1 MDKNIQ
7 QYCVSTLSEIWA
19 QIDWD
24 KVKGSRALGIWDE
37 FTAKVKSTAMTT
49 TSYETFVEKL
59 CRKMDVRSLRFAM
72 ISEISE
78 LSEDVKKQILKC
90 YRSETQII
98 ILKLR
103 LQNQIRKEQ
112 TELAMLFLKKNLQ
125 VPQENVT

>member
-78 LSEDVKKQILKC
+78 LSEDIKKQILKC
-90 YRSETQII
+90 FRSETQII

-103 LQNQIRKEQ
+103 LKNQIRKEQ
-112 TELAMLFLKKNLQ
+112 MQREKEAAANK
-125 VPQENVT
+125 ED

>member
-59 CRKMDVRSLRFAM
+59 CRKIDVRSLRFAM

-78 LSEDVKKQILKC
+78 LSEDIKKQILKC
-90 YRSETQII
+90 FRSETQII

-112 TELAMLFLKKNLQ
+112 MQREKEAAANK
-125 VPQENVT
+125 ED

>member
-37 FTAKVKSTAMTT
+37 FTAKVKS
-49 TSYETFVEKL
+49 
-59 CRKMDVRSLRFAM
+59 LRFAM

-78 LSEDVKKQILKC
+78 LSEDIKKQILKC
-90 YRSETQII
+90 FRSETQII

-112 TELAMLFLKKNLQ
+112 MQREKEAAANK
-125 VPQENVT
+125 ED

>member
-112 TELAMLFLKKNLQ
+112 MQREKEAAADK
-125 VPQENVT
+125 ED

>member
-78 LSEDVKKQILKC
+78 LSEDIKKQILKC
-90 YRSETQII
+90 FRSETQII

-112 TELAMLFLKKNLQ
+112 MQREKEATANKED
-125 VPQENVT
+125 

>member
-112 TELAMLFLKKNLQ
+112 MQREKEAAANK
-125 VPQENVT
+125 ED

>member
-7 QYCVSTLSEIWA
+7 QYCVATLSEIWA

-37 FTAKVKSTAMTT
+37 FTSKVKSSAMTT

-59 CRKMDVRSLRFAM
+59 CRKMDVRSLKFAM
-72 ISEISE
+72 INEISE
-78 LSEDVKKQILKC
+78 LDLDTKAQILKC
-90 YRSETQII
+90 FRYETQIV

-112 TELAMLFLKKNLQ
+112 MQREKEAAANK
-125 VPQENVT
+125 ED

>member
-112 TELAMLFLKKNLQ
+112 MQREKEAAAGK
-125 VPQENVT
+125 ED

>member
-112 TELAMLFLKKNLQ
+112 MQREKEATANKED
-125 VPQENVT
+125 

>member
-7 QYCVSTLSEIWA
+7 QYCVLTLSEIWA

-37 FTAKVKSTAMTT
+37 FTSKVKSAAMTT
-49 TSYETFVEKL
+49 TNYETFVEKL

-78 LSEDVKKQILKC
+78 LSEDIKKQILKC
-90 YRSETQII
+90 FRSETQII

-112 TELAMLFLKKNLQ
+112 MQREKEAAADK
-125 VPQENVT
+125 ED

>member
-1 MDKNIQ
+1 MDKNI

-78 LSEDVKKQILKC
+78 LSEDIKKQILKC
-90 YRSETQII
+90 FRSETQII

-112 TELAMLFLKKNLQ
+112 MQREKEAAANK
-125 VPQENVT
+125 ED

>member
-1 MDKNIQ
+1 M
-7 QYCVSTLSEIWA
+7 
-19 QIDWD
+19 WD

-78 LSEDVKKQILKC
+78 LSEDIKKQILKC
-90 YRSETQII
+90 FRSETQII

-112 TELAMLFLKKNLQ
+112 MQREKEAAANK
-125 VPQENVT
+125 ED

>member
-59 CRKMDVRSLRFAM
+59 CRKMDVRSLKFAM

-78 LSEDVKKQILKC
+78 LSEDIKKQILKC
-90 YRSETQII
+90 FRSETQII

-112 TELAMLFLKKNLQ
+112 MQREKEAAVNK
-125 VPQENVT
+125 ED

>member
-59 CRKMDVRSLRFAM
+59 CRKMYVRSLRFAM

-78 LSEDVKKQILKC
+78 LSEDIKKQILKC
-90 YRSETQII
+90 FRSETQII

-112 TELAMLFLKKNLQ
+112 MQREKEAAANK
-125 VPQENVT
+125 ED

>member
-7 QYCVSTLSEIWA
+7 EYCVYTLSEIWA

-37 FTAKVKSTAMTT
+37 FTAKVKSAAMTT
-49 TSYETFVEKL
+49 NKYETFVEKL
-59 CRKMDVRSLRFAM
+59 CRKMDVRSLKFAM
-72 ISEISE
+72 IKEISE
-78 LSEDVKKQILKC
+78 LSEDIKKQILKC
-90 YRSETQII
+90 FREETQIV

-112 TELAMLFLKKNLQ
+112 MQREKEA
-125 VPQENVT
+125 ENKED

>member
-24 KVKGSRALGIWDE
+24 KIKGSRVLGIWDE

-59 CRKMDVRSLRFAM
+59 CRKIDVRSLRFAM

-112 TELAMLFLKKNLQ
+112 MQREKEAAADK
-125 VPQENVT
+125 ED

>member
-24 KVKGSRALGIWDE
+24 KVKGSRVIGIWDE

-112 TELAMLFLKKNLQ
+112 MQREKEAAADK
-125 VPQENVT
+125 ED

>member
-37 FTAKVKSTAMTT
+37 YTAKVKSTAMTT

-112 TELAMLFLKKNLQ
+112 MQREKEAAANK
-125 VPQENVT
+125 ED

>member
-24 KVKGSRALGIWDE
+24 KVKGSRALSIWDE

-78 LSEDVKKQILKC
+78 LSEDIKKQILKC
-90 YRSETQII
+90 FRSETQII

-112 TELAMLFLKKNLQ
+112 MQREKEAAANK
-125 VPQENVT
+125 ED

>member
-7 QYCVSTLSEIWA
+7 QYCISTLSEIWA

-59 CRKMDVRSLRFAM
+59 CRKMDVRSLKFAM

-112 TELAMLFLKKNLQ
+112 IQREKEATVDKED
-125 VPQENVT
+125 

>member
-19 QIDWD
+19 QIDCD
-24 KVKGSRALGIWDE
+24 KVKVSRALGIWDE

-78 LSEDVKKQILKC
+78 LSEDIKKQILKC
-90 YRSETQII
+90 FRSETQII

-112 TELAMLFLKKNLQ
+112 MQREKEAAANK
-125 VPQENVT
+125 ED

>member
-49 TSYETFVEKL
+49 TSYETFVEEL

-78 LSEDVKKQILKC
+78 LSEDIKKQILKC
-90 YRSETQII
+90 FRSETQII

-112 TELAMLFLKKNLQ
+112 MQREKEAAANK
-125 VPQENVT
+125 ED

>member
-24 KVKGSRALGIWDE
+24 KVKGSRVLGIWDE

-112 TELAMLFLKKNLQ
+112 MQREKEAAADK
-125 VPQENVT
+125 ED

>member
-112 TELAMLFLKKNLQ
+112 MQREKEAANK
-125 VPQENVT
+125 ED

>member
-78 LSEDVKKQILKC
+78 LSEDIKKQILKC
-90 YRSETQII
+90 FRSETQII

-112 TELAMLFLKKNLQ
+112 MQREKEAAANK
-125 VPQENVT
+125 ED